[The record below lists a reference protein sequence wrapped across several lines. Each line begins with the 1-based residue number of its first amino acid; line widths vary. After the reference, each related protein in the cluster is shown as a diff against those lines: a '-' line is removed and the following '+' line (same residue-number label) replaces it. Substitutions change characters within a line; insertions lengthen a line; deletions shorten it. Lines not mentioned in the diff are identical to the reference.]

1 MNHQV
6 EPQINLD
13 ITIYFLQE
21 TGKLNEKFFQIIYYK
36 LGRKKYIFSPL
47 TTVYHFSWMF
57 DFFWLSWKT
66 PDLIQLWN
74 IINEDLTRES

>member
-21 TGKLNEKFFQIIYYK
+21 TGKLNEKIISNNLLQI
-36 LGRKKYIFSPL
+36 RKR
-47 TTVYHFSWMF
+47 
-57 DFFWLSWKT
+57 KT
-66 PDLIQLWN
+66 HL
-74 IINEDLTRES
+74 

>member
-47 TTVYHFSWMF
+47 TTVYHFS
-57 DFFWLSWKT
+57 
-66 PDLIQLWN
+66 
-74 IINEDLTRES
+74 